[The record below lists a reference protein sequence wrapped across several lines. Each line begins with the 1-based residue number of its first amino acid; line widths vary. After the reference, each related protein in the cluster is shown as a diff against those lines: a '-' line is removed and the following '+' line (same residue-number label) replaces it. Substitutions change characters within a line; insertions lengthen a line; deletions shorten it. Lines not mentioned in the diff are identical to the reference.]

1 MSGFNE
7 QTIPIQ
13 FPRQQWEQILV
24 MLARQPF
31 NEVAP
36 LIGEIQRQFQMAEM
50 RRRTGAAQEP
60 MLAPD
65 DYGAVSRPNGL
76 TAG

>member
-7 QTIPIQ
+7 QTIPVS
-13 FPRQQWEQILV
+13 FPRQQWEHILT

-36 LIGEIQRQFQMAEM
+36 LIADIQRQCQMHEM
-50 RRRTGAAQEP
+50 RQRADHQTPPPRLVPG
-60 MLAPD
+60 
-65 DYGAVSRPNGL
+65 DYGPIEQSVAE
-76 TAG
+76 

>member
-7 QTIPIQ
+7 QSIPVN
-13 FPRQQWEQILV
+13 FPRQQWEHILT

-36 LIGEIQRQFQMAEM
+36 LIGEIQRQCQMHEM
-50 RRRTGAAQEP
+50 RQRVHPSPQLVPE
-60 MLAPD
+60 
-65 DYGAVSRPNGL
+65 DYGPTTKAVE
-76 TAG
+76 